1 MRDDVNHLARTF
13 ENLFVMT
20 QTFQVLN
27 RSMDPKTYEQN
38 APKPPLIAQIPPAI
52 SQMPML
58 PQHVITSG
66 TEKNCIRLR
75 GLPYEAKVEH
85 ILHFLEDF
93 AKHIVYQGVHLVY
106 NAQVSRH
113 RRPMVIKILK
123 VASIFRVSSMAKLSF
138 KWTQNRPLKRRRSK
152 STTST

>member
-1 MRDDVNHLARTF
+1 
-13 ENLFVMT
+13 
-20 QTFQVLN
+20 
-27 RSMDPKTYEQN
+27 MDPKTYEQN
-38 APKPPLIAQIPPAI
+38 TPKPPLIAQIPPSI

-75 GLPYEAKVEH
+75 GLPYESKVEH

-106 NAQVSRH
+106 NAQVSCFDQFVFRQFSNLYFF
-113 RRPMVIKILK
+113 R
-123 VASIFRVSSMAKLSF
+123 ASLMEKLLF
-138 KWTQNRPLKRRRSK
+138 KWIPKQQLKHQRSRNITK
-152 STTST
+152 